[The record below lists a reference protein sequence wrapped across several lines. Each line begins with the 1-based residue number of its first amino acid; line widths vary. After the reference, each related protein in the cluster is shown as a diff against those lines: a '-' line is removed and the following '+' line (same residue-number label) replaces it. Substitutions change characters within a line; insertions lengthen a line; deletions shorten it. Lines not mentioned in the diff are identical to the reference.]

1 MTRTKTFL
9 GYTYLTIVVTFVIF
23 ILFYGVYIKTSPLNN
38 YTQIKTIIEN
48 SAYFSAADRNLIG
61 NFTIT
66 DSLVDKVVVY
76 FIPNLIQ
83 NLITSLIIGSFIIIV
98 FYIMNKGPKG
108 NVAEGA
114 KAKDIV
120 INMSDKKIDYF
131 KDFNNMIITIDGI
144 LISIIGG
151 FTVASGSKNLLI
163 INGFEILIISV
174 VYSFLAHTSLTSG
187 LPISQNQI
195 YKSSFLRFSSR
206 SNFSFW
212 YFILGMSLI
221 VGGFVLNVL

>member
-1 MTRTKTFL
+1 
-9 GYTYLTIVVTFVIF
+9 VVTFVIF

>member
-1 MTRTKTFL
+1 
-9 GYTYLTIVVTFVIF
+9 
-23 ILFYGVYIKTSPLNN
+23 
-38 YTQIKTIIEN
+38 
-48 SAYFSAADRNLIG
+48 
-61 NFTIT
+61 
-66 DSLVDKVVVY
+66 
-76 FIPNLIQ
+76 
-83 NLITSLIIGSFIIIV
+83 
-98 FYIMNKGPKG
+98 MNKGPKG